1 MEEQERRGSGNER
14 EEKQKIRRMHG
25 KHFPPSYQNFVHL
38 VCGTSCRILDES
50 RIIML
55 LVKYTCCHE
64 DQNELRA
71 ADTCAQQ

>member
-1 MEEQERRGSGNER
+1 
-14 EEKQKIRRMHG
+14 MHG